1 MGRLADTILIDS
13 INNQLIYDALVR
25 MKTNLEESQLQIP
38 QPDENDGPV
47 AEQLL
52 ALGEEIAKLNDAMS
66 VLLENS
72 AEFVRNADD
81 LFRIA
86 DQNSADA
93 LLQNITQANGR

>member
-1 MGRLADTILIDS
+1 
-13 INNQLIYDALVR
+13 
-25 MKTNLEESQLQIP
+25 LEESQLQIP

>member
-25 MKTNLEESQLQIP
+25 MKTNWEASQLQIP

>member
-1 MGRLADTILIDS
+1 MGNFTDKILIDS

-25 MKTNLEESQLQIP
+25 LKSDWETSQLQIP
-38 QPDENDGPV
+38 QPEENDGPV

-52 ALGEEIAKLNDAMS
+52 AIGEEIQKLNGIMT

-81 LFRIA
+81 LFRIT

-93 LLQNITQANGR
+93 LLQNK